1 VRTSIVAIAQPPWEM
16 RTPATAQTVI
26 TSILAVVLAGFIV
39 AALLHWRR
47 SGKPDFLLMLL
58 GGFVCS
64 FNEESADVM
73 GHCFFPKDG
82 WIVHQFYGRGIPL
95 WVVLAYVIFFGGLPY
110 LMTSAF
116 RRGVTHRTMWTAIG
130 IFWVLNTVLEM
141 PVLSTNLYLYYGDQP
156 FEVGGFPLSWLVIN
170 SLGALFGAVVLTRL
184 SWFFTGAR
192 QLLILL
198 VPFATY
204 MSSWVLAMPHFAITN
219 TDASTGVRI
228 VAAILSMALGLVAID
243 ALIRFGTGEARL
255 LPPPSAAVADRKDL
269 GQAKL
274 VAASSTTAQR

>member
-1 VRTSIVAIAQPPWEM
+1 MRTSIVAIAQPPWDM
-16 RTPATAQTVI
+16 RTPATAQTVM
-26 TSILAVVLAGFIV
+26 TAILAVALAGFVV

-47 SGKPDFLLMLL
+47 SGKPVFLLMLL

-73 GHCFFPKDG
+73 GHCFFPNDG
-82 WIVHQFYGRGIPL
+82 WIVHQFYGRGVPL
-95 WVVLAYVIFFGGLPY
+95 WVVLAYVIFFGGLPF

-116 RRGVTHRTMWTAIG
+116 RHGVTRRTMWTAIC

-141 PVLSTNLYLYYGDQP
+141 PPLSSKLYLYYGDQP

-184 SWFFTGAR
+184 SWFFTGTR

-219 TDASTGVRI
+219 TDASNGVRM
-228 VAAILSMALGLVAID
+228 VAAIVSMALGLVAID
-243 ALIRFGTGEARL
+243 VLIRFGTGQARL
-255 LPPPSAAVADRKDL
+255 LPPPSAAVTGRETPGPAT
-269 GQAKL
+269 L
-274 VAASSTTAQR
+274 VTAASTTAER